1 MLTDRIVISELEIA
15 NTFNIYFSNI
25 VKNLITQPDKSS
37 LDPSIQVFKDPVQL
51 SIENY
56 QNHNSINLIKFVI
69 GNLVYPNFSFK
80 HIFFCRDI
88 K

>member
-56 QNHNSINLIKFVI
+56 QNHNSINLIKFMI

-80 HIFFCRDI
+80 HFFLSRH
-88 K
+88 